1 MRSRLRIN
9 SHVSVST
16 RTKVMLRSAAIG
28 IVGGVMAASLF
39 FVCNKGVDKFKE
51 EAVQTET
58 MSAQDSLRAMTTL
71 EPK

>member
-1 MRSRLRIN
+1 
-9 SHVSVST
+9 
-16 RTKVMLRSAAIG
+16 MLRSAAIG